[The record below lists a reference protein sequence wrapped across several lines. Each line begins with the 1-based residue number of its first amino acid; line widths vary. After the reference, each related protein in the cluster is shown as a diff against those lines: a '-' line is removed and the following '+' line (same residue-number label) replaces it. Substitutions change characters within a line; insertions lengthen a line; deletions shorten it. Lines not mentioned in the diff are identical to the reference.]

1 MRMKKWILLLLIGTL
16 ILVGMTGCTDSG
28 KGSET
33 ESQALDYPV
42 KLYFAS
48 TVFVM
53 EGQDGENGEL
63 MSPMESTVSAVP
75 GGQYI
80 AALNALKL
88 PPEDE
93 AYSTVISENIHFLN
107 AEVDNSGVAR
117 VDISS
122 ENLDGG
128 SLTEILFVDQ
138 VVYTL
143 TQSFEEVKSVQF
155 LVDGKEAESLM
166 GHVETSVP
174 IEAVGND
181 K

>member
-1 MRMKKWILLLLIGTL
+1 MKMKKWILLLLIGMLTFT
-16 ILVGMTGCTDSG
+16 MMGCGNSDD
-28 KGSET
+28 GSET
-33 ESQALDYPV
+33 ESQALDYSV

-48 TVFVM
+48 TAFVM
-53 EGQDGENGEL
+53 EGVDEENGEL
-63 MSPMESTVSAVP
+63 MPPMESTVSAVP

-88 PPEDE
+88 PPEDD
-93 AYSTVISENIHFLN
+93 AYSTVVAENIQFLN
-107 AEVDNSGVAR
+107 AEVDDSGVAY

-122 ENLDGG
+122 ENLGGG

-143 TQSFEEVKSVQF
+143 TQSFEEVESVQF
-155 LVDGKEAESLM
+155 LIDGKVEESLM
-166 GHVETSVP
+166 GHLETSLP
-174 IEAVGND
+174 IEAAGND